1 MVVEV
6 GGSAVEDA
14 GRFAGAV
21 EEEEGGDG
29 GDVAEGLGGGGV
41 GDGPMEIGTE
51 RADGGADLVFGGFDG
66 EGEDGEGVSAGI
78 DALTLS

>member
-1 MVVEV
+1 
-6 GGSAVEDA
+6 
-14 GRFAGAV
+14 
-21 EEEEGGDG
+21 
-29 GDVAEGLGGGGV
+29 
-41 GDGPMEIGTE
+41 MEIGTE